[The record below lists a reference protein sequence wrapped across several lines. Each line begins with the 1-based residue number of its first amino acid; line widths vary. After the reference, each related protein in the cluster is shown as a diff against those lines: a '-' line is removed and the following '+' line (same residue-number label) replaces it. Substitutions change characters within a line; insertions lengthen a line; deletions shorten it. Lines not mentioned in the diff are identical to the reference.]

1 MPFRL
6 QFSMLLALALLAA
19 PPGAL
24 ADPRYTVKVIA
35 GPGSTAVDI
44 NRSGQVVGVLHD
56 GEFDRAFLYSG
67 STLLELGT
75 LGGDN
80 SYARA
85 INDSGRVVG
94 SADNAEAIQHGFL
107 YSGGRMRD
115 LGTLGGL
122 YSSAE
127 GINNAG
133 RIVGGS
139 STSDT
144 FEGILPVAYIY
155 SRNRM
160 NAIGTLPDGD
170 SSIAHAI
177 NNPGQVVG
185 RSAISTD
192 DPPEHPYHAFLY
204 SRGVMTDLGTLGGL
218 FSYATAINDAGAIV
232 GEAGT
237 GVLWPSGHFVPHA
250 FLFVDGAMQDLG
262 AFGGEFAGSQ
272 AHDINNRGQI
282 VGASDTGAD
291 VRAFLYEGGT
301 MLDLNALIDP
311 AEGWTIVNA
320 QGINDVQQIA
330 ATACRA
336 GECFAVRLDLASPA
350 PEPDTCLMLLGGL
363 ALLSLRLR
371 RTAAT

>member
-1 MPFRL
+1 
-6 QFSMLLALALLAA
+6 
-19 PPGAL
+19 
-24 ADPRYTVKVIA
+24 
-35 GPGSTAVDI
+35 
-44 NRSGQVVGVLHD
+44 
-56 GEFDRAFLYSG
+56 
-67 STLLELGT
+67 LLELGT

-80 SYARA
+80 SYATA

-94 SADNAEAIQHGFL
+94 SADDASASQHGFL
-107 YSGGRMRD
+107 YASDRMRD

-122 YSSAE
+122 SSSAE

-144 FEGILPVAYIY
+144 FEGVLPVAYIY
-155 SRNRM
+155 SRGRM
-160 NAIGTLPDGD
+160 TGIGTLPDGD

-177 NNPGQVVG
+177 NNAGQVVG

-204 SRGVMTDLGTLGGL
+204 SNGVMSDLGTLGGL

-237 GVLWPSGHFVPHA
+237 GVLWPGGHFVPHA
-250 FLFVDGAMQDLG
+250 FLFVNGAMQDLG
-262 AFGGEFAGSQ
+262 AFGGEFAASL
-272 AHDINNRGQI
+272 AYDINNRGQI
-282 VGASDTGAD
+282 VGYSETANE
-291 VRAFLYEGGT
+291 VRAFLYEGGA

-311 AEGWTIVNA
+311 AGGWTIVNA

-330 ATACRA
+330 ATACKA

-350 PEPDTCLMLLGGL
+350 PEASTYMMLLGGL

-371 RTAAT
+371 RTRS

>member
-6 QFSMLLALALLAA
+6 HFSLLLMVALLAA
-19 PPGAL
+19 PLGAL

-35 GPGSTAVDI
+35 GPGSSAVDI
-44 NRSGQVVGVLHD
+44 NLSGQVVGVLRN

-67 STLLELGT
+67 FSLRELGT

-94 SADNAEAIQHGFL
+94 TADDASAVQHGFL
-107 YSGGRMRD
+107 YSGGGMRD

-144 FEGILPVAYIY
+144 FEGILPVAYIH
-155 SRNRM
+155 SRGTM
-160 NAIGTLPDGD
+160 NAIGTLPEGD

-204 SRGVMTDLGTLGGL
+204 SRGLMTDLGTLGGL

-232 GEAGT
+232 GSAGT

-250 FLFVDGAMQDLG
+250 FLFIDGVMQDLG
-262 AFGGEFAGSQ
+262 AFGGEFAASL
-272 AHDINNRGQI
+272 ANDINNRGQI
-282 VGASDTGAD
+282 VGNSDTGTE

-311 AEGWTIVNA
+311 AEGWTIVDA
-320 QGINDVQQIA
+320 QGINEVQQIA
-330 ATACRA
+330 ATACKA

-350 PEPDTCLMLLGGL
+350 PEPDACLMLLGGL

-371 RTAAT
+371 RMRS